1 MKYFNSKEV
10 LLDVISD
17 CQKNFLNN
25 FNTSFVYF
33 SKSIRADNFLY
44 VLFRTFTNQRIRDRV
59 FRLIGFFKNL
69 KSKEYDFKYVDNNE
83 YEYLK
88 CYSLDYLNYVFKY
101 NPLLNLSYFSLRDK
115 KEILSFIKKYFYFV
129 FLGKIPKSLF
139 TDEELFFEKK
149 RIEEQDKIRIVSGH
163 FEYRGFKTC
172 FPAIINLVDFSCYK
186 VSNRR
191 IKIALDLGGFI
202 GDTAYAIYRTL
213 SPDKIFVFEPNP
225 ENMSILRQNIKLNS
239 LDKFVVPVE
248 MAVGLKEGRF
258 SFKMAGGASGLLGSN
273 VLSSND
279 SVINVKVTSIDN
291 FVKKNKINKVD
302 FIKMD
307 IEGAEFDALKGAVN
321 TLRRDKPDLLIA
333 IYHKGEHFF
342 EIPGWLKKQVPEY
355 NLRFVAM
362 NGASPIM
369 ERYIAA
375 SVRKI

>member
-17 CQKNFLNN
+17 CQKQLWRNYD
-25 FNTSFVYF
+25 TGFVYF
-33 SKSIRADNFLY
+33 SRGIRADNFLY
-44 VLFRTFTNQRIRDRV
+44 SIFRIFTNQRIRNNI
-59 FRLIGFFKNL
+59 FRWLTLFR
-69 KSKEYDFKYVDNNE
+69 KSKKRISELKDVNFNE
-83 YEYLK
+83 ADALNIF
-88 CYSLDYLNYVFKY
+88 SLDYLKY
-101 NPLLNLSYFSLRDK
+101 IIKKSPILDVSYFPLDDRR
-115 KEILSFIKKYFYFV
+115 EIDRFIKKYLYFV
-129 FLGKIPKSLF
+129 FLRKIPVSLF
-139 TDEELFFEKK
+139 TEEELFLEKK
-149 RIEEQDKIRIVSGH
+149 KIEEEDKIRIVSGH

-172 FPAIINLVDFSCYK
+172 FPVIVNLIDFDSYK
-186 VSNRR
+186 VSDKR
-191 IKIALDLGGFI
+191 IKVALDLGGFI

-225 ENMSILRQNIKLNS
+225 ENVSLLRQNIKLNS

-248 MAVGLKEGRF
+248 MAAGLKEGRL
-258 SFKMAGGASGLLGSN
+258 SFKMAGAASSGLLASN

-279 SVINVKVTSIDN
+279 SVVNVKVTSIDN
-291 FVKKNKINKVD
+291 FVNENKIKVD

-362 NGASPIM
+362 NSASPII